1 MIVVFMMHRE
11 LRKSFSG
18 ELATAIAADPRLQF
32 QCLLTVGLLALG
44 LLAACLGK
52 RPAGGV
58 GFHHYSG
65 LMPAARS
72 T

>member
-32 QCLLTVGLLALG
+32 QRLLALG

-52 RPAGGV
+52 RPAGGAV
-58 GFHHYSG
+58 FI
-65 LMPAARS
+65 
-72 T
+72 TIQV